1 MKQTILILTISWFMV
16 NSGFSQ
22 QKDVERGMK
31 TTKNNET
38 MNDIKKEI
46 YVFLFDG
53 YSDWEISYLTPE
65 INKSAKFKLVYFS
78 ENGNVVTSM
87 GGLQVKPT
95 TSLDK
100 LKFEEI
106 DLLILPG
113 GTAWEKGENKG
124 IEKITIDLFEAGK
137 PIAAICAATTYLGQ
151 LGILNDL
158 KHTSNDLNYLK
169 GIAPK
174 YSGDK
179 NYQNSLAV
187 TDRNIITAK
196 GIAPIE
202 FSKEIFKSIGLDNDE
217 NIEKWFQLF
226 KNGIWTE

>member
-1 MKQTILILTISWFMV
+1 
-16 NSGFSQ
+16 
-22 QKDVERGMK
+22 
-31 TTKNNET
+31 

-53 YSDWEISYLTPE
+53 YSDWEISYLAPE
-65 INKSAKFKLVYFS
+65 INKNEKFKLVYFTG
-78 ENGNVVTSM
+78 NGNVVTSM
-87 GGLQVKPT
+87 GGLQVKPK

-100 LKFEEI
+100 LSSEEI

-113 GTAWEKGENKG
+113 GTAWEKGENKE
-124 IEKITIDLFEAGK
+124 IEKITTDLFEAGK

-151 LGILNDL
+151 LGFLNDL

-169 GIAPK
+169 VIAPK
-174 YSGDK
+174 YCGDE

-187 TDRNIITAK
+187 TDGNIITAK

-202 FSKEIFKSIGLDNDE
+202 FAREIFKTIRLYTDD
-217 NIEKWFQLF
+217 NIEKWYQLF
-226 KNGIWTE
+226 KNGIWSE

>member
-1 MKQTILILTISWFMV
+1 MV
-16 NSGFSQ
+16 NLGFSQ
-22 QKDVERGMK
+22 QKDIKRGEK
-31 TTKNNET
+31 SLKNKET
-38 MNDIKKEI
+38 MSDIKKEI

-53 YSDWEISYLTPE
+53 YSDWEISYVTPE
-65 INKSAKFKLVYFS
+65 INKSEKFKLVYFS
-78 ENGNVVTSM
+78 EDGNIVTSM

-100 LKFEEI
+100 LKLEEI

-113 GTAWEKGENKG
+113 GTAWEKGENKE
-124 IEKITIDLFEAGK
+124 IEKITTDLFEAGK

-151 LGILNDL
+151 LGLLNDL

-169 GIAPK
+169 AVAPK
-174 YSGDK
+174 YSGDEK
-179 NYQNSLAV
+179 YQKSLAV
-187 TDRNIITAK
+187 TDRSIITAA

-202 FSKEIFKSIGLDNDE
+202 FAREIFKSIGLYTDDT
-217 NIEKWFQLF
+217 IEKWYQLF